1 MRVVISA
8 AGTGGHINPGLAI
21 ANKIKEM
28 NPKSD
33 IVFIGTTRGLENDL
47 VPRAGY
53 KLKTIEAYG
62 FQKEISL
69 KNFRNVIKTF
79 NSKKDVQ
86 KFFDEF
92 KPDVVIGTGGYICV
106 PVFSVA
112 IKNKIPTILHESN
125 AYPGR
130 AVNMFA
136 KKVDRVLVGFNETKK
151 CLKNAENVVVTGTPT
166 KVKKLEISA
175 NRKREI
181 LESVGV
187 KNNLPIVLIFGGSQG
202 AQRIN
207 EAVYELIK
215 FKSNKK
221 YQIIWA
227 TGPKQ
232 FDIIKEKFEKDNLNI
247 NNLENTKVLSYIY
260 NMDELMNISDLLV
273 CRSGAMTITEITLVG
288 KPAIF
293 VPLPSKMANRQ
304 EDNARVLEK
313 IGAAKII
320 MNEEISKETLS
331 RDIDEI
337 ILKPDELEEM
347 GKLALNLAPVEAIEK
362 IYGEIKAVV
371 NKNKK

>member
-1 MRVVISA
+1 MKVVISA

-28 NPKSD
+28 NPKSE
-33 IVFIGTTRGLENDL
+33 IVFVGTTRGLENDL

-62 FQKEISL
+62 FQKEISINNL
-69 KNFRNVIKTF
+69 KNVIKTF
-79 NSKKDVQ
+79 KSQKDVQ

-106 PVFSVA
+106 PVFNTA

-125 AYPGR
+125 AFPGR

-151 CLKNAENVVVTGTPT
+151 CLKNADNVVVTGTPT
-166 KVKKLEISA
+166 KVRKLDITDS
-175 NRKREI
+175 RKREI
-181 LESVGV
+181 LEAVGI
-187 KNNLPIVLIFGGSQG
+187 KSNLPIVLIFGGSQG
-202 AQRIN
+202 AQKIN
-207 EAVYELIK
+207 DAVYEIIK
-215 FKSNKK
+215 NKINQK

-232 FDIIKEKFEKDNLNI
+232 FDIIKEQFEKDNLQI
-247 NNLENTKVLSYIY
+247 NNLENTKVLPYIY
-260 NMDELMNISDLLV
+260 NMDELMNVADLLV

-293 VPLPSKMANRQ
+293 IPLPSKMANRQ

-320 MNEEISKETLS
+320 LNEDVSKDTLGNEIN
-331 RDIDEI
+331 DI
-337 ILKPDELEEM
+337 ILKADELEEM